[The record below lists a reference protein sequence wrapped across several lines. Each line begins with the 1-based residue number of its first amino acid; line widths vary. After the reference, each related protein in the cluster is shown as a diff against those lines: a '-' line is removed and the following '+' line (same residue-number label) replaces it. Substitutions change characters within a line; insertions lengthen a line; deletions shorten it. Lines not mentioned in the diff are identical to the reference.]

1 MLFGIHA
8 WFDPYARLECTS
20 RLEFSR
26 NDRQRRS
33 RLRSVEA
40 RTDSRETASRADD
53 CVSLLRLC
61 LYIRFVR
68 RDTWPFPRI
77 VRIIVISAS
86 VLGKREAI
94 CRPFILTVR
103 AHSLNAM
110 TATPDHEQTRS
121 CRSESDP
128 FTFLRTS
135 CPVDHF
141 ESFLSVRSCS
151 TYLCCTGQKAVLSF
165 VFHSFERAIRFETN
179 SRSRA
184 IRVYVSVKSVT
195 CISETISLHIWLR
208 EIMCILYIVVW
219 TMRCTVYTKYTF
231 VYRCRLRSIEKRQVL
246 RKNANSMIN
255 RCHSINSFVNNRS

>member
-8 WFDPYARLECTS
+8 WFDPYARLECTT

-68 RDTWPFPRI
+68 RDTWPFPYI
-77 VRIIVISAS
+77 VRKIVISVP
-86 VLGKREAI
+86 VLGKRKAI
-94 CRPFILTVR
+94 CRPLILIVR
-103 AHSLNAM
+103 AHSSNAM

-151 TYLCCTGQKAVLSF
+151 TYLCTGQKTVLVRIPF
-165 VFHSFERAIRFETN
+165 FRRAIRFETN
-179 SRSRA
+179 SPSRA
-184 IRVYVSVKSVT
+184 IRIYVSIKSGFT
-195 CISETISLHIWLR
+195 CISGTISPTFDYEVCIW
-208 EIMCILYIVVW
+208 YIVV
-219 TMRCTVYTKYTF
+219 RELCGVPF
-231 VYRCRLRSIEKRQVL
+231 IRSTHLCIVVDYDRSKKNKCDEKTQIRWLTGAIQ
-246 RKNANSMIN
+246 
-255 RCHSINSFVNNRS
+255 